1 MRLLFARYFWWYVLL
16 VFMFVAAAWFG
27 WLTAG
32 TASGPTVDSVQ
43 VTRGDVIRLVTASA
57 RVEAKEIARLGFP
70 VSGTIQSVYKEA
82 GQPVEAGEVIASLT
96 SDSLIAEYNAARER
110 VRLHEEQKAEL
121 LRGAKSE
128 ERVVAS
134 REVSVAE
141 VTLQKTIQEYDQAIS
156 NAWHDL
162 LTTDIRAYPEKDDVD
177 DVPPTISGN
186 YLCNNP
192 GTYRLDLF
200 ASSAQAGFSYRLS
213 GMATGTFP
221 GNVVTPDRLGD
232 CGLYIKFDPNEV
244 YRDATWII
252 EIPNKRGTGYVALKN
267 AHELLRTQKE
277 TAVRYA
283 EQELAVARS
292 AEQVVNA
299 GAGSEELAQADA
311 AIAEAKEQLAIYSAR
326 IADYTIRAP
335 FSGLVSAVAM
345 KVGEPAGVQHTVT
358 IVNEGGFDLKAKVP
372 EIDITKVKEG
382 ASVEVVF
389 DAETNTAFVG
399 VVTFVSPVST
409 DVSGV
414 SYYDAYISLDQA
426 PEWMREGLNADVM
439 IVADRLTNALV
450 LPARYIGTDAQGSWV
465 LRQTEQGIEKVR
477 IETGLV
483 GTNDTVEV
491 YNLSVGTTVL
501 LPSQ

>member
-1 MRLLFARYFWWYVLL
+1 
-16 VFMFVAAAWFG
+16 
-27 WLTAG
+27 
-32 TASGPTVDSVQ
+32 
-43 VTRGDVIRLVTASA
+43 
-57 RVEAKEIARLGFP
+57 
-70 VSGTIQSVYKEA
+70 
-82 GQPVEAGEVIASLT
+82 
-96 SDSLIAEYNAARER
+96 
-110 VRLHEEQKAEL
+110 
-121 LRGAKSE
+121 
-128 ERVVAS
+128 
-134 REVSVAE
+134 
-141 VTLQKTIQEYDQAIS
+141 
-156 NAWHDL
+156 
-162 LTTDIRAYPEKDDVD
+162 
-177 DVPPTISGN
+177 
-186 YLCNNP
+186 
-192 GTYRLDLF
+192 
-200 ASSAQAGFSYRLS
+200 
-213 GMATGTFP
+213 
-221 GNVVTPDRLGD
+221 
-232 CGLYIKFDPNEV
+232 
-244 YRDATWII
+244 
-252 EIPNKRGTGYVALKN
+252 
-267 AHELLRTQKE
+267 
-277 TAVRYA
+277 
-283 EQELAVARS
+283 
-292 AEQVVNA
+292 
-299 GAGSEELAQADA
+299 
-311 AIAEAKEQLAIYSAR
+311 
-326 IADYTIRAP
+326 
-335 FSGLVSAVAM
+335 LVSAVAM

-439 IVADRLTNALV
+439 IVADKLTNALV